1 MSENDK
7 SVSEPVPATWALL
20 LDIDFAAM
28 NGILCYRDVAADVLK
43 GQGIDLS
50 DGMFARFL
58 LADGVDGGMKA
69 LFAFLKKSESPA
81 DVAEAIRAAF
91 VEKQV
96 AMEPAAAVKALI
108 KAAESAGGTVV
119 CVSSFGEEH
128 TGKVLA
134 ALKLSD
140 DTAVIEARQSDW
152 GMYSSDVWVR
162 AMRMA
167 GLPARNCVAVAA
179 HAKSGRSAMMAGL
192 NIAALVTPLTEHMD
206 FTGADYVGDALSS
219 KGTDAIVA
227 LVKP

>member
-1 MSENDK
+1 MSETDK
-7 SVSEPVPATWALL
+7 SVVEFVPPKWAVL
-20 LDIDFAAM
+20 LDIDFAAT
-28 NGILCYRDVAADVLK
+28 NGIACYREVAAEALK

-50 DGMFARFL
+50 DGMFVRFL
-58 LADGVDGGMKA
+58 LADGVEGGMKA
-69 LFAFLKKSESPA
+69 LFAFLKKPESPA
-81 DVAEAIRAAF
+81 DAVEAIRAAF
-91 VEKQV
+91 AEKL
-96 AMEPAAAVKALI
+96 AAAEPVAAVKALI
-108 KAAESAGGTVV
+108 KATESSGGTVV

-128 TGKVLA
+128 TEKVLA

-140 DTAVIEARQSDW
+140 DTAVIEARQADW

-206 FTGADYVGDALSS
+206 FTGADYVGDAASS

-227 LVKP
+227 LVK